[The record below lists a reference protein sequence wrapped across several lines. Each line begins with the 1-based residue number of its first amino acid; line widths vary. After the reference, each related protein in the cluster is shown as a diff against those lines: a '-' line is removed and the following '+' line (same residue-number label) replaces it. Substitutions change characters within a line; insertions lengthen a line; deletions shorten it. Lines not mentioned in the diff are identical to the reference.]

1 MHANVPERRLRRRRQ
16 STPRAV
22 ATPFRRSSS
31 AGREAGERAKK
42 KKIPI
47 TVVDGVYYTR
57 VAVGVTTIA
66 FKLKL
71 FRSDSSNDGL
81 PPPMKALQNAL
92 GPAYL
97 ASYARCA
104 AICTPPNSYEMRAGH
119 SSLWSGVLWRAATTK
134 RGWTA
139 PKQLYK
145 MRLREMPFRK
155 CCMESTSYAAS
166 WNTSSD
172 AKECTYNNNVF
183 APFVVRKLPLGMVF
197 GAVARRRRPPPC
209 RYSSG
214 EPMAYSVTPEQ

>member
-71 FRSDSSNDGL
+71 FRSDSSSDGL

-104 AICTPPNSYEMRAGH
+104 AICTPPNSYEMRAGRALISLVW
-119 SSLWSGVLWRAATTK
+119 SSLESGDDEKGVDRSETALQNAAARNAVPEVLYGEHLIR
-134 RGWTA
+134 
-139 PKQLYK
+139 
-145 MRLREMPFRK
+145 
-155 CCMESTSYAAS
+155 CIMEHLIGCKGVY
-166 WNTSSD
+166 
-172 AKECTYNNNVF
+172 V
-183 APFVVRKLPLGMVF
+183 
-197 GAVARRRRPPPC
+197 
-209 RYSSG
+209 
-214 EPMAYSVTPEQ
+214 

>member
-1 MHANVPERRLRRRRQ
+1 MCLVRPGSHFLLAGVLLPWSPHSRARKDLCCWDGRCGGRVHANVPERRLRRRRQ

-71 FRSDSSNDGL
+71 FRSDSSSDGL

-155 CCMESTSYAAS
+155 CCMI
-166 WNTSSD
+166 
-172 AKECTYNNNVF
+172 
-183 APFVVRKLPLGMVF
+183 
-197 GAVARRRRPPPC
+197 
-209 RYSSG
+209 
-214 EPMAYSVTPEQ
+214 